1 MILRKLGEFG
11 LIKEIS
17 GWLGSDRHAVKG
29 IGDDTAVLKYDRNR
43 YLLFTTD
50 MLIGGV
56 HFKPSRTKAALIG
69 RKALAVNISDIAAM
83 GGVPKYGVVA
93 IGLPPSMK
101 INFVRRVYM
110 GMKRLAD
117 KFDTKIIGGDTN
129 RSDKFLINLSLVGE
143 VKKKNLVLRSGAKPG
158 DAIFVTGRL
167 GGSFKSGRHLSFEPR
182 LKEANFLTK
191 NFKINSMI
199 DISDGLAS
207 DLARIAESSNVG
219 AVLDEESIPV
229 SKGCNVK
236 NALFD
241 GEDFELLFTAL
252 KKDADKILK
261 KWPFKL
267 KLSRVGRITAAKK
280 TIKLKSGKKEKK
292 IAARGFRHF

>member
-1 MILRKLGEFG
+1 MILRKLGELG

-17 GWLGSDRHAVKG
+17 GWLGSDRRAVKG

-56 HFKPSRTKAALIG
+56 HFKPSRAKAALIG

-101 INFVRRVYM
+101 IDFVRRVYM
-110 GMKRLAD
+110 GMKKLAD
-117 KFDTKIIGGDTN
+117 KFDTDIIGGDTN
-129 RSDKFLINLSLVGE
+129 RSDKFVINLSLVGE

-158 DAIFVTGRL
+158 DTIFVTGRL
-167 GGSFKSGRHLSFEPR
+167 GGSLKSGRHLSFEPR

-207 DLARIAESSNVG
+207 DLARITESSNVG
-219 AVLDEESIPV
+219 AVLYEESIPA

-267 KLSRVGRITAAKK
+267 KLSEVGRITAAKK
-280 TIKLKSGKKEKK
+280 TVKLKSGKKEKN
-292 IAARGFRHF
+292 IAGKGFRHF